1 VRVADLVRLLEQRYP
16 PEWAEDWDRVGF
28 VLGEPDATVTR
39 VLLAVDCDPAVVGE
53 AERAGA
59 EFVFTHHPLLL
70 RGVSSLAPTTYKGR
84 IVHRMIRSGMALYTA
99 HTNGD
104 VANPGVSDALA
115 ARLGLL
121 DVRPLRPDPRAPE
134 RGHGRVGRLPEPMT
148 LARFAGHAAAQL
160 PKSAAAVR
168 AAGDP
173 QARVETVAVSGGAG
187 DAFLADAARAGV
199 DAYLTADLR
208 HHPAQEHLANGGPA
222 LVDVTH
228 WASERPWLDDVAAF
242 LRAEAG
248 VQTIVSDVDTSPW
261 VLLEGNDS

>member
-1 VRVADLVRLLEQRYP
+1 VLVADLVKLLEQRYP
-16 PEWAEDWDRVGF
+16 PEWAETWDRVGF
-28 VLGEPDATVTR
+28 VLGEPDAEVTR
-39 VLLAVDCDPAVVGE
+39 VLLAVDCAPEVVDEAVRVG
-53 AERAGA
+53 AQ
-59 EFVFTHHPLLL
+59 FVFTHHPLLL
-70 RGVSSLAPTTYKGR
+70 KGVSSVAPTTYKGR
-84 IVHRMIRSGMALYTA
+84 IVHRMIRSGLALYTA

-104 VANPGVSDALA
+104 VARPGVSDALA
-115 ARLGLL
+115 ATLGLL
-121 DVRPLRPDPRAPE
+121 EVRPLRPDPTSPE
-134 RGHGRVGRLPEPMT
+134 RGHGRVGRLAEPMT
-148 LARFAGHAAAQL
+148 LAAFAKHAAAKL
-160 PKSAAAVR
+160 PGTAAAVR
-168 AAGDP
+168 VAGDP
-173 QARVETVAVSGGAG
+173 AARVETVAVSGGAG

-261 VLLEGNDS
+261 VLLEDNHS

>member
-1 VRVADLVRLLEQRYP
+1 MRVADLIELLQQRYP
-16 PEWAEDWDRVGF
+16 TEWAEDWDRVGF
-28 VLGEPDATVTR
+28 VLGEPDAEVTR
-39 VLLAVDCDPAVVGE
+39 VLLAVDCDPAVVDE
-53 AERAGA
+53 AEAAGA

-70 RGVSSLAPTTYKGR
+70 RGVSSVAPTTYKGR
-84 IVHRMIRSGMALYTA
+84 IVHRMIRSGIALYTA

-115 ARLGLL
+115 AALGLV

-134 RGHGRVGRLPEPMT
+134 RGHGRIGRLPEPMS
-148 LARFAGHAAAQL
+148 LAAFTAHAAARL
-160 PKSAAAVR
+160 PKTAGAVR

-173 QARVETVAVSGGAG
+173 DATVATVAVSGGAG
-187 DAFLADAARAGV
+187 DAFLADAARSGV

-208 HHPAQEHLANGGPA
+208 HHPAQEHLAGGGPA
-222 LVDVTH
+222 LVDVAH

-248 VQTIVSDVDTSPW
+248 VQTLVSDVDTSPW
-261 VLLEGNDS
+261 VLLEGNHS